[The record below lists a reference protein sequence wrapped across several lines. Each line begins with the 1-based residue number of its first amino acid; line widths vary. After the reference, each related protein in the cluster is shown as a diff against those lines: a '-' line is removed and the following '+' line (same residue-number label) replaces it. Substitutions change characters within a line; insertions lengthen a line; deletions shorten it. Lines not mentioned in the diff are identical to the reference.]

1 MIGFIQ
7 GCYIIVDIAFIS
19 VIVTFILRI
28 FLLVIL
34 PLFGYFPMLCL
45 LYIIIRYALL
55 LYC

>member
-7 GCYIIVDIAFIS
+7 GCYIIVNIAFIS